1 MPTVSIYKQGILLGT
16 GGNATTTS
24 ITTFS
29 GTAPGNGRNV
39 QVLITQAGAMVG
51 SSYNTRVMSGSGT
64 ATLTM
69 KDAIPYA

>member
-1 MPTVSIYKQGILLGT
+1 MPTVSVYKQGILLGT

-24 ITTFS
+24 ITTYA

-39 QVLITQAGAMVG
+39 QVLITQAGAMNG
-51 SSYNTRVMSGSGT
+51 ATYNTRLMSGSGT

>member
-1 MPTVSIYKQGILLGT
+1 MPTVSIYKQGLLLGT

-24 ITTFS
+24 VTTYA
-29 GTAPGNGRNV
+29 GTAPGNGRNI
-39 QVLITQAGAMVG
+39 QVVITQAGTMVG
-51 SSYNTRVMSGSGT
+51 KSYNTRVMSGSGT